1 MSYCK
6 GSYENLLIYKDI
18 ANTSAFDYFISK
30 KDIHYKNTI
39 VCYNGVNIYEAEWR
53 HERVCVKEIDN
64 NELICNE
71 LLILSKC
78 IHPKIVQFL
87 GFYRGNDKTS
97 ILFEYMDNGN
107 LYEYIKTNTISERQ
121 KISML
126 LDITKALHYL
136 HNRYP
141 DIVIH
146 RDLKPTNILVN
157 KHNEAKLSDFGI
169 SKMINKTTSN
179 DYHEHSGEK
188 GTYIWMPPE
197 VLKGE
202 YYNHTA
208 DIYSLGLIM
217 YFIWTET
224 IPFIELNL
232 TTIQLMFKKHSE
244 KLSTKPLTNFFEL
257 NKLIERCTSYAIDMR
272 PDTVEIINTLSNF
285 LENDYCKE
293 NLE

>member
-1 MSYCK
+1 MYSSNET
-6 GSYENLLIYKDI
+6 GSYENVLFYKDI
-18 ANTSAFDYFISK
+18 ANTSAFDYFISM

-39 VCYNGVNIYEAEWR
+39 VCYNGVTIYEAEWR
-53 HERVCVKEIDN
+53 HERVCVKEIAN
-64 NELICNE
+64 NDLICNE

-97 ILFEYMDNGN
+97 ILFEYMENGN
-107 LYEYIKTNTISERQ
+107 LFEFIKSN
-121 KISML
+121 KITPKHKLSML
-126 LDITKALHYL
+126 LDVSKAIHYL

-157 KHNEAKLSDFGI
+157 RHGEAKVSDFGI
-169 SKMINKTTSN
+169 SKMINKNNSTEYN
-179 DYHEHSGEK
+179 DNSGEK
-188 GTYIWMPPE
+188 GTYTWMPPE

-208 DIYSLGLIM
+208 DIYSLGLVM

-224 IPFIELNL
+224 IPFQELEL
-232 TTIQLMFKKHSE
+232 TTIQLMFKKHNCE
-244 KLSTKPLTNFFEL
+244 LYPKPIDDFHEL
-257 NKLIERCTSYAIDMR
+257 NSLIKICTSYDIERR
-272 PDTVEIINTLSNF
+272 PDTNYIINILRIL
-285 LENDYCKE
+285 LEN
-293 NLE
+293 LQ